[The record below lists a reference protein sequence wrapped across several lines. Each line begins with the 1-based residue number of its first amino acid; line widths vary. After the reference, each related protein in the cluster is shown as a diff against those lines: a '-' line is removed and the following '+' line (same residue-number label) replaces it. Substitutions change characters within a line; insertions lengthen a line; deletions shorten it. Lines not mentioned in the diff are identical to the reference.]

1 MRITYDENKRLEVLG
16 ARGLDF
22 KDAAQIFDRFH
33 LTRRDDRNYEE
44 DRFQT
49 VGEMNDQ
56 VVLVVWTARG
66 EDRRIITM
74 WKLNYEE
81 RERYYGCRDGSG

>member
-1 MRITYDENKRLEVLG
+1 MRITYDENKRLEVLN

-22 KDAAQIFDRFH
+22 KDTAEVFDNFH
-33 LTRRDDRNYEE
+33 LTKRDDRNYAE

-49 VGEMNDQ
+49 VGEMNGQ
-56 VVLVVWTARG
+56 VVLVVWTVRDG
-66 EDRRIITM
+66 DRRIITM

-81 RERYYGCRDGSG
+81 RERYYRCRDEGR